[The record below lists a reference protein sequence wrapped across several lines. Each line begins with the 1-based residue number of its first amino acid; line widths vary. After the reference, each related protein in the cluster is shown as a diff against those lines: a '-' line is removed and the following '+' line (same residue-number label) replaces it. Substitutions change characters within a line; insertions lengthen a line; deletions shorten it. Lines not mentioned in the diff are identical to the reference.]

1 MSRQA
6 TGALPGSFRQDAIAL
21 RPSIPVLLSFAVAA
35 VGVAGAIVVA
45 TAIDAGS
52 APESGQK
59 VFDAPGCRPKSY
71 AGPGDTGH
79 YLLNRNCPTPT
90 AVILH
95 GTARVGGAW
104 RVTWD
109 GTRSFD
115 PIGGR
120 LVAYAWSVEGSPQRS
135 GRRLSVLYDRPGT
148 HSVVL
153 YVTDDSGLTGTATS
167 TVTLP

>member
-1 MSRQA
+1 MR
-6 TGALPGSFRQDAIAL
+6 L
-21 RPSIPVLLSFAVAA
+21 SIPVLLSFAVAA
-35 VGVAGAIVVA
+35 VGVAGVIVVA
-45 TAIDAGS
+45 ATTDAGS
-52 APESGQK
+52 APGNGQK
-59 VFDAPGCRPKSY
+59 VFDAPGCLPKSY
-71 AGPGDTGH
+71 AGPGRGGH

-95 GTARVGGAW
+95 RTARVGGAW

-109 GTRSFD
+109 GGRSFD

-120 LVAYAWSVEGSPQRS
+120 LVSYAWSVEHGPQQP
-135 GRRLSVLYDRPGT
+135 GRRLSVLFDRPGP

-153 YVTDDSGLTGTATS
+153 YVTDDSGLTGTAKG